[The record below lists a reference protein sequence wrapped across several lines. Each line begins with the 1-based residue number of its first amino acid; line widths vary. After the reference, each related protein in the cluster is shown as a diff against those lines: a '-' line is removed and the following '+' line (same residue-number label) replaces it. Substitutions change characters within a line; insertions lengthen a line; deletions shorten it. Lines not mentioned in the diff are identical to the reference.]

1 MSIQISFQ
9 ISLESDSLGVA
20 ALSSLESAASSGTLA
35 TSFAEEASKRNE
47 IVSVVATVLS
57 TTCSA
62 CSIVAPIVDD
72 NKVAETTYK
81 AVGSLQIILLV
92 ALIGLW
98 VFVFRDVHRSANETH
113 DDKAKVSSLVGPLE
127 DVEMQQNELSA
138 DTQGV
143 TTQASDE
150 EMIDNTIKSDA
161 PVSPRSPGQGDW
173 FGQVTSDGLKSVED
187 RLANRHEEAEKK
199 NQDKLILSSPP
210 PALNDQESHDSLEVE
225 LGRRRYPVLPP
236 LEQRKEDNWRSP
248 SSGIYRSIDIVE
260 AAAINCGCKF
270 CLEIALLKWFGT
282 GLHSTR
288 CPPLLRVQVMYSLMV
303 HK

>member
-1 MSIQISFQ
+1 MSIQINFQ
-9 ISLESDSLGVA
+9 ISLDSDSLGVP

-62 CSIVAPIVDD
+62 CSIAPIVDD

-81 AVGSLQIILLV
+81 AVGSLQMILLM

-98 VFVFRDVHRSANETH
+98 VFVFRDVHRMSANETH
-113 DDKAKVSSLVGPLE
+113 DNKAKVSSLVGPLE

-143 TTQASDE
+143 TARASDE
-150 EMIDNTIKSDA
+150 MPGLETIDNAINSDA
-161 PVSPRSPGQGDW
+161 PVSPRSTRKG
-173 FGQVTSDGLKSVED
+173 
-187 RLANRHEEAEKK
+187 
-199 NQDKLILSSPP
+199 
-210 PALNDQESHDSLEVE
+210 
-225 LGRRRYPVLPP
+225 RYPVLPP
-236 LEQRKEDNWRSP
+236 LEQGKEENWRSP
-248 SSGIYRSIDIVE
+248 SSQYIYRSIDIVQ

-270 CLEIALLKWFGT
+270 CLVIALLKWFGS

-288 CPPLLRVQVMYSLMV
+288 CSPLLRMQVMYSLTM

>member
-1 MSIQISFQ
+1 MSIQINFQ

-47 IVSVVATVLS
+47 IVIVVATVLS
-57 TTCSA
+57 TTCRA

-81 AVGSLQIILLV
+81 AVGSLQIILLM

-143 TTQASDE
+143 TTRASDE
-150 EMIDNTIKSDA
+150 MPGLEMIDNTIKSDA
-161 PVSPRSPGQGDW
+161 PVSPRSPQQGGW
-173 FGQVTSDGLKSVED
+173 FGQGTSDGLKSVED

-199 NQDKLILSSPP
+199 NQHDLILSSPP
-210 PALNDQESHDSLEVE
+210 PALNDQESLNSLEQ
-225 LGRRRYPVLPP
+225 G
-236 LEQRKEDNWRSP
+236 KEDNWRIP
-248 SSGIYRSIDIVE
+248 SSCIDRSIDIVE

-270 CLEIALLKWFGT
+270 CLEIAL
-282 GLHSTR
+282 
-288 CPPLLRVQVMYSLMV
+288 
-303 HK
+303 

>member
-1 MSIQISFQ
+1 LSIQINFQ

-81 AVGSLQIILLV
+81 AVGSLQIILLM

-161 PVSPRSPGQGDW
+161 PVSPRSPRQGGW
-173 FGQVTSDGLKSVED
+173 FGQGTSDGLKSVED

-199 NQDKLILSSPP
+199 NQDDLILSSPP
-210 PALNDQESHDSLEVE
+210 PALKSHDSLEQ
-225 LGRRRYPVLPP
+225 G
-236 LEQRKEDNWRSP
+236 KEDNWRSP
-248 SSGIYRSIDIVE
+248 SSRIYQSIDIVE

-288 CPPLLRVQVMYSLMV
+288 CSPLLRVQVMYSLMV